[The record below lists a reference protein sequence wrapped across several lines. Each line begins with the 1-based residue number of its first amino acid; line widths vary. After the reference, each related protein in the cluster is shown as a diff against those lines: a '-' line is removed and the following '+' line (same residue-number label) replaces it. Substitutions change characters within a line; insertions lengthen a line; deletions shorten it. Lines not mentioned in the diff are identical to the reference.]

1 MGKFDFIIHGTVNGK
16 NFGSEKRYF
25 NHRCLAAMEE
35 RGMTDAL
42 TGLTN
47 RVAYNLVNSSSE
59 IIGDA
64 EFREACN
71 RCNVDPASFAQR
83 DREQL

>member
-1 MGKFDFIIHGTVNGK
+1 
-16 NFGSEKRYF
+16 
-25 NHRCLAAMEE
+25 MEE
-35 RGMTDAL
+35 RGMTDIP

-47 RVAYNLVNSSSE
+47 RVAYDLVNSSSE

-64 EFREACN
+64 EFREACK
-71 RCNVDPASFAQR
+71 RCNVDPASFVQR